1 MSALDR
7 DDVEVSWHEGRLHVA
22 AEREDE
28 HRNQRRTYRRSFR
41 LPKEINDDA
50 IAAQYRNGVL
60 EITPP
65 TVEGAR
71 TRGKTIPVEG

>member
-1 MSALDR
+1 MPGLDR

-22 AEREDE
+22 VEREDE
-28 HRNQRRTYRRSFR
+28 QHNQRRTYRRGFR
-41 LPKEINDDA
+41 PPKEIEDDA

-65 TVEGAR
+65 SVEGAR